1 MNLREQNR
9 GGNVGGGQ
17 EELFGVGGVGWDKV
31 SEAPSMCSQDAAF
44 SSNERSVASLDT
56 PDLCIASLLNVR
68 DDAEA
73 RLPTTT
79 RAMEARVPVRT
90 MSETGLH
97 D

>member
-1 MNLREQNR
+1 VNLREQNR
-9 GGNVGGGQ
+9 GGTVGGGQ

-31 SEAPSMCSQDAAF
+31 TEAPSMCSPDAAF
-44 SSNERSVASLDT
+44 PSNEISVAFLDT

-68 DDAEA
+68 EDAEA

-90 MSETGLH
+90 MFVTGLH